1 MNEKSVRR
9 SPDFFFSSSFACCSL
24 VPLVLHLPPLAGIPE
39 CVGRNPAAPRIN
51 RFHMPHV
58 MINARVQISCVVEDG
73 DPPLSIRWFRN
84 GWPFHSAS
92 GAPVAPAPPPSH
104 MSHLTHLSSLPP
116 GLRVVEFNAYSSIL
130 TVDHVTLAHGGNYSC
145 LAENAA
151 GIAVHAALLQ
161 VSGRFPVSW
170 NPPVPGTRGTCLNRL
185 PFCRISHQISRFQ

>member
-51 RFHMPHV
+51 PFHMPHV
-58 MINARVQISCVVEDG
+58 MINAQVQISCVVEDG

-84 GWPFHSAS
+84 GRPLHSAS
-92 GAPVAPAPPPSH
+92 GAPVSPAPPRSH
-104 MSHLTHLSSLPP
+104 LSHLTHLSSLPP
-116 GLRVVEFNAYSSIL
+116 GLRVIDFNAYSSIL

-151 GIAVHAALLQ
+151 GIAVHA
-161 VSGRFPVSW
+161 V
-170 NPPVPGTRGTCLNRL
+170 PPSFSNVLAIFKKL
-185 PFCRISHQISRFQ
+185 FE